1 MFGLWTPLIAL
12 VATLLP
18 LLWIK
23 RWITRSLQELSVR
36 WIGDPEVALYLLEE
50 EPKFLKDVR
59 KGNRLNVNIRDNPAL
74 QLDEF
79 RLISEPAG
87 REVTQDYEVV

>member
-1 MFGLWTPLIAL
+1 VERTLRR
-12 VATLLP
+12 VAREQ
-18 LLWIK
+18 K
-23 RWITRSLQELSVR
+23 EREITVR
-36 WIGDPEVALYLLEE
+36 LHPEVALYLLEE

-59 KGNRLNVNIRDNPAL
+59 KGNRMDVNIRDNPVL

-87 REVTQDYEVV
+87 REVTKEYEVV